1 MLKVQN
7 LTLIKCRGKGAFGEV
22 FLTNIDGDKKLYA
35 TKRMDRAYS
44 DRPDN
49 FKRLKNEISILQHIS
64 HPNIIK

>member
-7 LTLIKCRGKGAFGEV
+7 LTLIKFIGKGAFGEV

-49 FKRLKNEISILQHIS
+49 FKRLKNEI
-64 HPNIIK
+64 